1 MEPRDLI
8 TPAANTWC
16 AGCGNFG
23 IEHGLKEIV
32 AGLVADGTP
41 LEEIVL
47 VTGIGCH
54 GKMADYLGINS
65 FYSIHGRTLP
75 VATGLKLANP
85 ELTVIVCAGDGDCY
99 GEGLEH
105 LLFAA
110 KRNVDLTLLV
120 HDNRVYALT
129 TGQYTP
135 TSPLGFPGRSTP
147 QGTPEYPF
155 NPVELM
161 IAAGATW
168 VGRGYTRRLPQL
180 RELIRA
186 AIGHRGFSV
195 LEILQIS
202 TTYYN
207 QFKFYDEH
215 IYDLEAGTF
224 PTADL
229 ETALR
234 AAREYDYSRES
245 RIPLGV
251 FYETTF
257 PTFEER
263 LAEQRAKKSDPV
275 GVMQRLMAERT

>member
-1 MEPRDLI
+1 MDPKDLI
-8 TPAANTWC
+8 TRAANTWC
-16 AGCGNFG
+16 PGCGNFG
-23 IEHGLKEIV
+23 IEFALRDV
-32 AGLVADGTP
+32 VFGLVGEGMP
-41 LEEIVL
+41 LERIVL

-65 FYSIHGRTLP
+65 FYAIHGRTLP
-75 VATGLKLANP
+75 VATGLKIANP
-85 ELTVIVCAGDGDCY
+85 DLVVIVCAGDGDCY

-105 LLFAA
+105 LVFAA
-110 KRNVDLTLLV
+110 KRNVDLTVIV

-147 QGTPEYPF
+147 QGTPEYPL

-186 AIGHRGFSV
+186 GIRHRGFSLLDV
-195 LEILQIS
+195 LQIS
-202 TTYYN
+202 TTYYD
-207 QFKFYDEH
+207 QSPFYDEH
-215 IYDLEAGTF
+215 VYDLEAGAF
-224 PTADL
+224 PTADVD
-229 ETALR
+229 TALR

-257 PTFEER
+257 PTFGER
-263 LAEQRAKKSDPV
+263 LAAGRATEAAPV
-275 GVMQRLMAERT
+275 GVMRRLVRERT

>member
-1 MEPRDLI
+1 MDPKDLI
-8 TPAANTWC
+8 TRAANTWC
-16 AGCGNFG
+16 PGCGNFG
-23 IEHGLKEIV
+23 IEFALRDV
-32 AGLVADGTP
+32 VFGLVGEGMP
-41 LEEIVL
+41 LERIVL

-65 FYSIHGRTLP
+65 FYAIHGRTLP
-75 VATGLKLANP
+75 VATGLKIANP
-85 ELTVIVCAGDGDCY
+85 DLVVIVCAGDGDCY

-105 LLFAA
+105 LVFAA
-110 KRNVDLTLLV
+110 KRNVDLTVIV

-147 QGTPEYPF
+147 QGTPEYPL

-186 AIGHRGFSV
+186 GIRHRGFSLLDV
-195 LEILQIS
+195 LQIS
-202 TTYYN
+202 TTYYD
-207 QFKFYDEH
+207 QSPFYDEH
-215 IYDLEAGTF
+215 VYDLEAGAF
-224 PTADL
+224 PTADVD
-229 ETALR
+229 TALR

-257 PTFEER
+257 PTFGER
-263 LAEQRAKKSDPV
+263 LAAGRATEADPV
-275 GVMQRLMAERT
+275 GVMRRLVRERT

>member
-1 MEPRDLI
+1 MKPADLI

-23 IEHGLKEIV
+23 IEHTLKDVV
-32 AGLVADGTP
+32 AGLIDAGTP
-41 LEEIVL
+41 PERIVL

-75 VATGLKLANP
+75 VATGLKVANP
-85 ELTVIVCAGDGDCY
+85 DLTVLVCAGDGDCY

-110 KRNVDLTLLV
+110 KRNVDLTLIV

-129 TGQYTP
+129 TGQYAP

-147 QGTPEYPF
+147 LGTPEYPL
-155 NPVELM
+155 NPIELM

-168 VGRGYTRRLPQL
+168 VGRGYSRRVPQL
-180 RELIRA
+180 HELVRA
-186 AIGHRGFSV
+186 AVGHRGFSFLDV
-195 LEILQIS
+195 LQIS

-207 QFKFYDEH
+207 QYKFYDEH
-215 IYDLEAGTF
+215 VYDLDPERF
-224 PTADL
+224 PATDPDV
-229 ETALR
+229 ALR

-257 PTFEER
+257 PTYRDR
-263 LAEQRAKKSDPV
+263 LTAEWATKADPAS
-275 GVMQRLMAERT
+275 VMRRLIAERT

>member
-1 MEPRDLI
+1 VDPKDLI
-8 TPAANTWC
+8 TRAPNTWC
-16 AGCGNFG
+16 PGCGNFG
-23 IEHGLKEIV
+23 IEFALRDV
-32 AGLVADGTP
+32 VFGLVGEGMP
-41 LEEIVL
+41 LERIVL

-54 GKMADYLGINS
+54 GKMADYLGLNS
-65 FYSIHGRTLP
+65 FYAIHGRTLP
-75 VATGLKLANP
+75 VATGLKIANP
-85 ELTVIVCAGDGDCY
+85 DLVVIVCAGDGDCY

-105 LLFAA
+105 LVFAA
-110 KRNVDLTLLV
+110 KRNVDLTVIV

-147 QGTPEYPF
+147 QGTPEYPL

-186 AIGHRGFSV
+186 GIRHRGFSLLDV
-195 LEILQIS
+195 LQIS
-202 TTYYN
+202 TTYYD
-207 QFKFYDEH
+207 QSPFYDEH
-215 IYDLEAGTF
+215 VYDLEAGAF
-224 PTADL
+224 PTADVD
-229 ETALR
+229 TALR

-257 PTFEER
+257 PTFGER
-263 LAEQRAKKSDPV
+263 LAAGRATEADPV
-275 GVMQRLMAERT
+275 GVMRRLVRERT

>member
-41 LEEIVL
+41 LEQIVL

-147 QGTPEYPF
+147 QGTPEYPL

-215 IYDLEAGTF
+215 VYDLEAGTF

-229 ETALR
+229 DTALR

>member
-1 MEPRDLI
+1 MESKDLI
-8 TPAANTWC
+8 TSAANTWC
-16 AGCGNFG
+16 PGCGNFA
-23 IEHGLKEIV
+23 IEHALKDVV

-41 LEEIVL
+41 LEKIVL

-54 GKMADYLGINS
+54 GKMADYLGVNS
-65 FYSIHGRTLP
+65 FYAIHGRTLP

-85 ELTVIVCAGDGDCY
+85 DLTVLACAGDGDCY

-110 KRNVDLTLLV
+110 KRNVDVTLLV
-120 HDNRVYALT
+120 HDNRVYGLT

-135 TSPLGFPGRSTP
+135 TSPLGFSGRSTP

-168 VGRGYTRRLPQL
+168 VGRGYSRRLSQL

-186 AIGHRGFSV
+186 AVGHRGFSF
-195 LEILQIS
+195 LEVFQVCA
-202 TTYYN
+202 TFYN
-207 QFKFYDEH
+207 QTKYYDDH
-215 IYDLEAGTF
+215 VYDLEAETF
-224 PTADL
+224 PTSDPGA
-229 ETALR
+229 ALD
-234 AAREYDYSRES
+234 AAREWDYSRES
-245 RIPLGV
+245 RIPLGQ
-251 FYETTF
+251 FYEAIY
-257 PTFEER
+257 PTLEER
-263 LAEQRAKKSDPV
+263 LAEQRAKETDPV